1 MPGASGLK
9 GYPKTWG
16 ITTLLLQSPMESEK
30 KAQRPLPLEPA
41 LVAYLGHYLQMFE
54 QTLKNQAR
62 FSCTSLPVPS
72 VQSNTASAPCPS

>member
-1 MPGASGLK
+1 
-9 GYPKTWG
+9 
-16 ITTLLLQSPMESEK
+16 MESEK

-54 QTLKNQAR
+54 QTLKKHAKIT
-62 FSCTSLPVPS
+62 STSLPVPS